1 MQAKNAPG
9 PDAQPPLC
17 AGYGMEVTDPVAEEE
32 AAPADHTTIAVIE
45 SVPKQLA
52 SSSSPPLPQLELSSP
67 LPTMSVLISGLP
79 LPQPA
84 VSSPQL
90 GSPSAPGVLPSP
102 QLPSLPPLSDASF
115 LQIRPSPELCKASPE
130 PTEASP
136 ELSGASPQ
144 LSGAPLEPL
153 AAIPTQQV
161 CFPEQLQP
169 SPGQRGRSGSSGSS
183 PTAVK
188 GHPTPHMG
196 ASAQLTD
203 LLDSLDA
210 SEVPLQDSF
219 PGLSFDAYDVLSD
232 LDPEDEDLM
241 AERKAFRAMLRSSRA
256 DLSHMPARSGL
267 CDRSTPN
274 VTASTSAGNAPRLGS
289 ISTTHG
295 FWAVPRALG
304 RGKGSRPVEV
314 PQPSRSAYME
324 FAARAKAGGHRAGTA
339 ATDPLATEAGVSVPR
354 AEAEGGALGR
364 EADAMTTAL
373 KTRADASAL
382 AEPEGPALVAVPSQ
396 QQEQRQPQSEKAEPA
411 NSELSGGDS
420 LDSLMG
426 DLPPYDPLSF
436 WQASGNNIWEEAH
449 SLAAQTY
456 EVNNDSDHMG
466 ADDAA
471 AAAGG
476 SAVVPSAAAVGADT
490 GTTAVAGP
498 GAAVGC
504 SDAAV
509 TTAALAYSN
518 RDATEQQAASSQ
530 AGRSLSASRPPLSV
544 HGSLINTALGSSGT
558 ELRADFSEADP
569 APSSR
574 LHRPHVAVSSTGC
587 AAQSGSE
594 AQSSATVDAV
604 HEPSDQAVLTSLYRT
619 WQTEDSDEV
628 QLGHG
633 SDHVA
638 TLHQTECQNRAEEE
652 QWEGGA
658 AETEDAEEEVHEE
671 GELGEEEGGGWVTE
685 RPDGVVADTSPN
697 FTAWLAGSM
706 LNRLEADSNN
716 RGGQMGTLGKTP
728 QQITCQI
735 HIHKGILV

>member
-1 MQAKNAPG
+1 MQAENTPG

-45 SVPKQLA
+45 SVPMQLA

-67 LPTMSVLISGLP
+67 LPTLSVLISGLP

-102 QLPSLPPLSDASF
+102 QLPSLPPLSDASS
-115 LQIRPSPELCKASPE
+115 LQIRPSPE

-188 GHPTPHMG
+188 GHPIPHMG
-196 ASAQLTD
+196 VSAQLTD

-210 SEVPLQDSF
+210 SEVPQQDSF

-232 LDPEDEDLM
+232 LDSEDEDLM

-256 DLSHMPARSGL
+256 DSSHMPARSGL

-274 VTASTSAGNAPRLGS
+274 VTDSTSADKAPRLGS

-295 FWAVPRALG
+295 FWAVPRAPG
-304 RGKGSRPVEV
+304 HGKGSRPVEV

-324 FAARAKAGGHRAGTA
+324 FAARAKAGGHRAETA
-339 ATDPLATEAGVSVPR
+339 ATDPLATEAGVSAPR

-364 EADAMTTAL
+364 EADAMITAL

-382 AEPEGPALVAVPSQ
+382 AEPEGPALVAAPSQ

-426 DLPPYDPLSF
+426 DLPPCDPLSF

-456 EVNNDSDHMG
+456 EVNNDSDHME

-558 ELRADFSEADP
+558 ELRADLSEADP

-604 HEPSDQAVLTSLYRT
+604 HEQSDQALLTSLYRS

-658 AETEDAEEEVHEE
+658 AEEEEDDAEEESHEE
-671 GELGEEEGGGWVTE
+671 GEPREEEGGGWVTE

-697 FTAWLAGSM
+697 YTAWLAGSM

-716 RGGQMGTLGKTP
+716 RGGQMRALGKAP
-728 QQITCQI
+728 QQITSQI
-735 HIHKGILV
+735 HIHKDILV

>member
-1 MQAKNAPG
+1 M
-9 PDAQPPLC
+9 
-17 AGYGMEVTDPVAEEE
+17 
-32 AAPADHTTIAVIE
+32 
-45 SVPKQLA
+45 
-52 SSSSPPLPQLELSSP
+52 
-67 LPTMSVLISGLP
+67 
-79 LPQPA
+79 
-84 VSSPQL
+84 
-90 GSPSAPGVLPSP
+90 GV
-102 QLPSLPPLSDASF
+102 
-115 LQIRPSPELCKASPE
+115 
-130 PTEASP
+130 
-136 ELSGASPQ
+136 
-144 LSGAPLEPL
+144 
-153 AAIPTQQV
+153 
-161 CFPEQLQP
+161 
-169 SPGQRGRSGSSGSS
+169 
-183 PTAVK
+183 
-188 GHPTPHMG
+188 
-196 ASAQLTD
+196 SAQLTD

-210 SEVPLQDSF
+210 SEVPQQDSF

-232 LDPEDEDLM
+232 LDSEDEDLM

-256 DLSHMPARSGL
+256 DSSHMPARSGL

-274 VTASTSAGNAPRLGS
+274 VTASTSADKAPRLGS

-295 FWAVPRALG
+295 FWAVPRAPG
-304 RGKGSRPVEV
+304 HGKGSRPVEV

-324 FAARAKAGGHRAGTA
+324 FAARAKAGGHRAGTT
-339 ATDPLATEAGVSVPR
+339 ATDPLATEAGVSAPR

-373 KTRADASAL
+373 KTTADASAL
-382 AEPEGPALVAVPSQ
+382 AEPEGPALVAVPAHQ
-396 QQEQRQPQSEKAEPA
+396 HEQLQLQPEKAEPA
-411 NSELSGGDS
+411 NSELSGENS
-420 LDSLMG
+420 LDSLLG

-436 WQASGNNIWEEAH
+436 WQASGNKIWEEAH

-456 EVNNDSDHMG
+456 EVDIDSDHTETIR

-471 AAAGG
+471 AGAGV
-476 SAVVPSAAAVGADT
+476 SALVPSAAAVGADT

-544 HGSLINTALGSSGT
+544 HGSLINTALSSSGT

-569 APSSR
+569 ASSSR

-604 HEPSDQAVLTSLYRT
+604 HEQSDQALLTSLYRS

-633 SDHVA
+633 CDHVA

-652 QWEGGA
+652 HWEGGA
-658 AETEDAEEEVHEE
+658 AEEEEYDAEEEACEE
-671 GELGEEEGGGWVTE
+671 GELREEEGGGWVTE
-685 RPDGVVADTSPN
+685 QPDGVVADTSPN
-697 FTAWLAGSM
+697 YTAWLAGSM

-716 RGGQMGTLGKTP
+716 RGGQMGALGKAP
-728 QQITCQI
+728 QQITSQI
-735 HIHKGILV
+735 HIHKDTLV